1 MPSIAPVSSASDVAD
16 VLVDASALVAV
27 LDRDDPLHVASVTA
41 LADVR
46 TGLLTVWPAFT
57 EAIHL
62 LGRFPAAQ
70 EALFEMVEDGLLR
83 IAALDHT
90 DVPRMKALMRKYRD
104 TPMDF
109 ADAALVRV
117 AERDQLSQI
126 LTFDAHFRIYALPKR
141 GRFVVLPGKT

>member
-1 MPSIAPVSSASDVAD
+1 MAD

-27 LDRDDPLHVASVTA
+27 LDRDDPWHAASVRA
-41 LADVR
+41 LAEIR
-46 TGLLTVWPAFT
+46 SGLLTVWPAFT

-62 LGRFPAAQ
+62 LGKFPAAQ
-70 EALFEMVEDGLLR
+70 EALFEMVEDGPLR
-83 IAALDHT
+83 IAALDDT

-126 LTFDAHFRIYALPKR
+126 LTFDAHFRVYALAKR
-141 GRFVVLPGKT
+141 GRFIVLPGRT